1 MLPKQHRLSL
11 RTELNRIKGKGNLF
25 QGHLFSLLIDRYPG
39 QPSRFGF
46 IISSK
51 VHKKAVKRN
60 RAKRL
65 LSESIF
71 SLLPR
76 IKPGFSLVFLAKRKV
91 IGDDFKE
98 IESEIE
104 ELFIKT
110 GIIDS

>member
-1 MLPKQHRLSL
+1 MLPKQHRLPL
-11 RTELNRIKGKGNLF
+11 KTELNRIKRKGNLL
-25 QGHLFSLLIDRYPG
+25 QGHLFSLLVSRYPG

-51 VHKKAVKRN
+51 VHKRAVKRN

-65 LSESIF
+65 LGEAIS

-76 IKPGFSLVFLAKRKV
+76 IKSGFGVVFLAKRKL
-91 IGDDFKE
+91 IGVDFEEVK
-98 IESEIE
+98 SEIE